1 MRHVVRPRPRR
12 ITRATG
18 PASGRARYGED
29 VFGRRSPSPRPD
41 DSAGLGIGALVR
53 VVGIDRGGEQW
64 ADEPIGVIVAAGGA
78 QLGGTQRAWN
88 VAFDE
93 PAYTTDGRGP
103 FERATV
109 LSRQLVPVEPAAAE

>member
-1 MRHVVRPRPRR
+1 MPGAG
-12 ITRATG
+12 RAQR
-18 PASGRARYGED
+18 RARYGGR

-53 VVGIDRGGEQW
+53 VVALDHGGEQW
-64 ADEPIGVIVAAGGA
+64 ADEPIGVVVAPGGV
-78 QLGGTQRAWN
+78 QIGGLQRTWT

-93 PAYTTDGRGP
+93 PAYTQDGRGP

-109 LSRQLVPVEPAAAE
+109 LGRQLVPVEPAVADEA